1 MSSLHKDLSEQAH
14 LLAKKEPRRPKQ
26 ASLRRAVS
34 ADYYALFHLLTSE
47 ASAFLIGTSSDKKQ
61 LRAIAQRAFVH
72 SHMKDTA
79 KSFGGGVLPQKVLP
93 AMQGAVLQNE
103 LKRVANCFVDLQQA
117 RHEADYDTLRSFSK
131 SETLDLIEQTNQA
144 FHDWRIIRNSLQ
156 AKVFLASL
164 LVLQSVRN

>member
-1 MSSLHKDLSEQAH
+1 
-14 LLAKKEPRRPKQ
+14 
-26 ASLRRAVS
+26 
-34 ADYYALFHLLTSE
+34 
-47 ASAFLIGTSSDKKQ
+47 
-61 LRAIAQRAFVH
+61 
-72 SHMKDTA
+72 MKDTA